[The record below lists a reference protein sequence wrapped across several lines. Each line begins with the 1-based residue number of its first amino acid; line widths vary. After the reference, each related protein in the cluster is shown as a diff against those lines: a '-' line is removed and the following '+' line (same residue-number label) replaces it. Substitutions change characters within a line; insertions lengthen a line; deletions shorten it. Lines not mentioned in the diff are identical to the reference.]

1 MPDTSQALRE
11 ASDGLLRDLEALG
24 ELEEEKRTLP
34 AGHPHTVDLSAKIEE
49 IAERV
54 LARTTKQ
61 RILTTEL
68 QEQAEAGGKGAPAQS
83 INETPRSIATIL
95 GEWRHAERRLAAAL
109 AGSAEHEEAA
119 ILIERLRLEYAR
131 AHDEARRGGRQD

>member
-24 ELEEEKRTLP
+24 ELEEQKRTLP
-34 AGHPHTVDLSAKIEE
+34 AGHPQTVDLSTKIEE

-68 QEQAEAGGKGAPAQS
+68 QERAETGGKGAPDRS
-83 INETPRSIATIL
+83 IDETPRSITAIL
-95 GEWRHAERRLAAAL
+95 NEWRQAERRLAVAL
-109 AGSAEHEEAA
+109 DGSAEHEEAT
-119 ILIERLRLEYAR
+119 ILVERLRREYAR
-131 AHDEARRGGRQD
+131 AHDEARRGRNG

>member
-24 ELEEEKRTLP
+24 ELEDQKRALP
-34 AGHPHTVDLSAKIEE
+34 AGHPQTVDLSAKIEA

-54 LARTTKQ
+54 LTRTTKQ

-68 QEQAEAGGKGAPAQS
+68 QEQAEAGGGGAPDQS
-83 INETPRSIATIL
+83 IDETPRSITAIL
-95 GEWRHAERRLAAAL
+95 SEWRHAERQLAAAL
-109 AGSAEHEEAA
+109 DGSAEHEEAT
-119 ILIERLRLEYAR
+119 ILVERLRLEYGR
-131 AHDEARRGGRQD
+131 AHDEARRGRKA